1 MLAAV
6 GIAVL
11 FLFQASDDYTAGM
24 KALEQGQYAAAEA
37 AFEKVVA
44 ATPDDYA
51 ANFHLALARSMTG
64 KTAEAIAGYEK
75 VLELKPGLYEAELNL
90 GILLLND
97 KRLEEA
103 VKLLDAAVQQKPA
116 EFRPNYYLAECQLD
130 AGDLAGAEQHFR
142 KAAEIDPSHAAVELG
157 LARAL
162 SRQHHLDEAAPH
174 YQKAAEMDA
183 KLRDGLLELAEAYE
197 QSKQYDQAAALY
209 RQFPDNPAAQ
219 EHLGQLLLE
228 EGHTEDALPS
238 LERAVHDSPT
248 AANRYALAVAY
259 LREKQLDRAAEQLQ
273 LAVVQAPDNFDLRM
287 SYGRALRD
295 QRKFKEAAAE
305 FVAAGKL
312 RPEAREV
319 WEELVGVLFLSED
332 YDQALVAIDR
342 VEQLG
347 GERPGLH
354 YLRALIYDKRRQ
366 YEPALASYQKFLELS
381 HGASPDEEFKARQR
395 SIAIR
400 QELNRR

>member
-1 MLAAV
+1 MWPAL
-6 GIAVL
+6 GIAAL
-11 FLFQASDDYTAGM
+11 FLFQAPDDYAEGM
-24 KALEQGQYAAAEA
+24 KALEEARYEAAEA
-37 AFEKVVA
+37 AFANAVA
-44 ATPDDYA
+44 AAPDDYA
-51 ANFHLALARSMTG
+51 ANFHLALARSFTG

-90 GILLLND
+90 GVLLLNEN
-97 KRLEEA
+97 RLEQA
-103 VKLLDAAVQQKPA
+103 VKLLDAALQQKPG
-116 EFRPNYYLAECQLD
+116 EFRPNYYLAEGQLQS
-130 AGDLAGAEQHFR
+130 GDFAGAEQHFR
-142 KAAEIDPSHAAVELG
+142 KAAEIDPSHAAVEFG
-157 LARAL
+157 LARSLA
-162 SRQHHLDEAAPH
+162 RQQRLDDAAPH
-174 YQKAAEMDA
+174 YRKASEMDPA
-183 KLRDGLLELAEAYE
+183 LRDGLLELAEAYE
-197 QSKQYDQAAALY
+197 KNKRYDDAAALY
-209 RQFPDNPAAQ
+209 RQFPDDPAVQ
-219 EHLGQLLLE
+219 ERLGQLLLE

-238 LERAVHDSPT
+238 LERAVRESPT

-259 LREKQLDRAAEQLQ
+259 LRQKQLDRAAEQLQ
-273 LAVVQAPDNFDLRM
+273 LAVAAAPDNFALRM

-295 QRKFKEAAAE
+295 QRKFAGAAAE
-305 FVAAGKL
+305 FTQAMKL
-312 RPEAREV
+312 QPDTREV
-319 WEELVGVLFLSED
+319 WEELVGALFLSED

-400 QELNRR
+400 QELSR